1 MSSQILREK
10 LVQKKKKIVINS
22 FNDLLELLKT
32 KKNIPLLIE
41 LETNLKVISF
51 ELGEIQY
58 DLVENTNSD
67 LISNLSHF
75 LFQHTGERW
84 NFVRI
89 KDNNAKT
96 FNALKK
102 EQNDELKELIDNNEI
117 VQEVLKSFPGSKVVK
132 SSFSNMILC

>member
-1 MSSQILREK
+1 M
-10 LVQKKKKIVINS
+10 
-22 FNDLLELLKT
+22 
-32 KKNIPLLIE
+32 
-41 LETNLKVISF
+41 KVISF
-51 ELGEIQY
+51 ELGEIEY

-89 KDNNAKT
+89 KDNNTKT

-132 SSFSNMILC
+132 SSLN